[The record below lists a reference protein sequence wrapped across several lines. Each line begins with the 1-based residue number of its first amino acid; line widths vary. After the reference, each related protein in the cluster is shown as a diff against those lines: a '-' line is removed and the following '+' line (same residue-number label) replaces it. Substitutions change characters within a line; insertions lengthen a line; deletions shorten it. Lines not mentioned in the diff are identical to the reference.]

1 MSETDDEAAT
11 AEDEFELV
19 EVETGDIDQEGNLV
33 VDDIVA
39 VVGGGYIIAVDETV
53 TTLTPDGDVRI
64 DETLSVVGDDG
75 ELHAIEEDVTVLATS
90 EAAKRPVKKAVK
102 RTPAK
107 KAAKRPVKK
116 AVKRTPAK
124 KAAKR
129 RSRF

>member
-107 KAAKRPVKK
+107 KAAKRPV
-116 AVKRTPAK
+116 
-124 KAAKR
+124 
-129 RSRF
+129 